1 MQPQTTEKV
10 KDKAP
15 FLENIH
21 TTDKPLARLSE
32 KRDSS
37 KTTHEKRNTR
47 DVTETR
53 WTRRDGK
60 EQSHADRLAGLEETG
75 GSSRHTALQGR
86 NRAKREICACPRQHS
101 ARWEPS
107 PAPQKQRHR
116 GTAGTAGVGTAGTG
130 GRRGR
135 QAGLGGPNLHFQR
148 SAGGPSVAALAVG
161 GELVRPRVGPGCAP
175 TRENQCVAGQNGRHA
190 LLKRGFHTKA
200 KCAGTEG
207 LALTAPSLGPG
218 CPLRT
223 RGPRTG
229 ASRPVRASRGGRAVP
244 PGVWMSGG
252 GGRRPELTLQWM
264 TTTCWG
270 SLSSQDSCAL
280 QMAHTLSSG
289 GACSSGQ
296 PTSRICNE
304 RVRCPTPVQVR
315 ALGGPGQMQ

>member
-1 MQPQTTEKV
+1 MKCSLRQRRK
-10 KDKAP
+10 
-15 FLENIH
+15 
-21 TTDKPLARLSE
+21 
-32 KRDSS
+32 S
-37 KTTHEKRNTR
+37 KTKRRSWKTYTQPTNPSPDSARKGTR
-47 DVTETR
+47 VKPH
-53 WTRRDGK
+53 TRRETHVTSQKHDG
-60 EQSHADRLAGLEETG
+60 REETARN
-75 GSSRHTALQGR
+75 SHTPTDWPAWKK
-86 NRAKREICACPRQHS
+86 RAAPRDTQ
-101 ARWEPS
+101 PS
-107 PAPQKQRHR
+107 K
-116 GTAGTAGVGTAGTG
+116 AGTG
-130 GRRGR
+130 QSGKSAPAHGSTVRGGSLRRRLRNRGIGGRQGQRGWGRRGR

-207 LALTAPSLGPG
+207 LALTAPLLGPG